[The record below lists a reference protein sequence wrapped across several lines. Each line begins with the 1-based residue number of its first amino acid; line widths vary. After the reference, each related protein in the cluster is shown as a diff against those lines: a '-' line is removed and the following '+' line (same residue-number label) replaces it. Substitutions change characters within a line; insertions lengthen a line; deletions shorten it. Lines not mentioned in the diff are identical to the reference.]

1 MFFEQFAFQLH
12 PLSLL
17 NNKLAFIFLLKE
29 KRGKRGYITIFSK
42 QKEKCNIFLTYIL
55 K

>member
-17 NNKLAFIFLLKE
+17 NNKLAFFFLLKE
-29 KRGKRGYITIFSK
+29 KRGKRGYITICFQSK
-42 QKEKCNIFLTYIL
+42 KKNATHF
-55 K
+55 